1 MGSIRLVYN
10 AKKNGAIIVG
20 ERGTPLHQVE
30 KGLRSELQ
38 RFLSNLKNITFSDPF
53 FETAKAVLKECLTV
67 SHQGT
72 NIGKIRFYAL
82 DKAEYDTYRYANGTV
97 NQGEG
102 PQGATKVVIHKVI
115 VFFDINSRW
124 GKSSGEN
131 STRLRD
137 RFVNEFQAK
146 LPLKIF

>member
-20 ERGTPLHQVE
+20 ERGTPLHQIE

-38 RFLSNLKNITFSDPF
+38 RFLSTLNNITFSDPF
-53 FETAKAVLKECLTV
+53 FETAKTVQKECLTIF
-67 SHQGT
+67 HQGT

-82 DKAEYDTYRYANGTV
+82 DKAEYDSYRYPDGTI
-97 NQGEG
+97 NRNEG
-102 PQGATKVVIHKVI
+102 PQGTTKVVIHKVI

-137 RFVNEFQAK
+137 RFVKEFQAR
-146 LPLKIF
+146 LPLNIF